1 MTDSDKKM
9 INRERHTMVIN
20 GNLYHLLED
29 PWTGD
34 WVVWSDDDE
43 LAQEEWMCS
52 KNDAIEYVLD
62 RSGIVEDA
70 YYERAPT
77 RCDA

>member
-1 MTDSDKKM
+1 MTDSEEM
-9 INRERHTMVIN
+9 MRNAERHGITIN
-20 GNLYHLLED
+20 GDTYQILED

-34 WVVWSDDDE
+34 WVVWSDDDG
-43 LAQEEWMCS
+43 LVQDDWMNS

-62 RSGIVEDA
+62 RSGIVEEG